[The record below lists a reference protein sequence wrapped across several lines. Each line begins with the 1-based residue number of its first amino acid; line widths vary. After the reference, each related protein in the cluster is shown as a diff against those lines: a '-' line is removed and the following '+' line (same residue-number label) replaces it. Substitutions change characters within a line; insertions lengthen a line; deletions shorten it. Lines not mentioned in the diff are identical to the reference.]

1 MVLYEHINMVEEIDY
16 QAYNGLCILWMSIL
30 NNSIPITSI
39 MIID

>member
-1 MVLYEHINMVEEIDY
+1 MVEEIDY
-16 QAYNGLCILWMSIL
+16 QAYNAFSNGLCILWMSIL